1 MKSEPLPSRREFLKV
16 SALAGGG
23 MLIGVVVPSL
33 HRFAEAAPAP
43 VAPFAPNAFI
53 RITPDGAVTVVVGYS
68 EMGQGVL
75 TAVPMLVAEE
85 LDADWARVKFEQ
97 APADPV
103 YKNPMFGVQ
112 ATGGSTTVRASWQ
125 PMRQA
130 GATARAM
137 LLAAAAQAWNVPV
150 SECRTDQGKVLHQ
163 SGKSV
168 TYGQI
173 ASAAARQPMPTDVA
187 LKDPKDF
194 KILGKDMKRLDTP
207 LKVNGSGRFGIDV
220 HVPGGYTALLA
231 RAPVPGGKVAHLNA
245 EKARAMRGVKAVVEV
260 PSGVAVVADGYWN
273 AKKARDALEI
283 QWDLGANAAFSSE
296 GIRKTFLEA
305 ARKTGTVARKDGDAA
320 AALTG
325 APAAKRFEAV
335 YEVPYLA
342 HACMEPMNATASVTA
357 DGVEVWGSTQAPG
370 VVQNVLAGIFKLK
383 PEQIKVNTT
392 LLGGGFGRRF
402 GMDFV
407 IDAAMV
413 SKAIGAPVHVM
424 YSRED
429 DMRAQFYRPASVL
442 RFEGAIDAEGK
453 PLAARMHAVCPS
465 IAKAAQMK
473 LKDGVDTFAL
483 EGLVE
488 FPYRTPN
495 VQVEWT
501 ENEPPYGV
509 WFWRSVGHSQNI
521 FFAEGIIDEMAAAA
535 GKDPYEYR
543 RGLLDGAPRY
553 RAVLELAAQ
562 KAEWS
567 KPLPQG
573 RHRGIAVG
581 QSFGSYVAE
590 VVEVSVGADGQPKVH
605 RVVCAVDCGRV
616 ANPLIVKR
624 QMESAIAFGL
634 SAALYGRISI
644 KGGQVV
650 ESNFNDYPILRMSE
664 MPKVEVHIS
673 PSTENP
679 GGVGEPGLPPLAPA
693 LVNAIYAAT
702 GKRLRA
708 LPIDTKELRKA

>member
-1 MKSEPLPSRREFLKV
+1 MKSAQSPSRRDFLRV

-33 HRFAEAAPAP
+33 HRFAQAAA
-43 VAPFAPNAFI
+43 VEPFAPNAFI

-85 LDADWARVKFEQ
+85 LDADWSRVKFEQ
-97 APADPV
+97 APADAA

-112 ATGGSTTVRASWQ
+112 ATGGSTTVRASWE
-125 PMRQA
+125 PMRRA

-137 LLAAAAQAWNVPV
+137 LVSAAAQSWNVPAG
-150 SECRTDQGKVLHQ
+150 ECRTERGM
-163 SGKSV
+163 V
-168 TYGQI
+168 THAGGRTMSYGQL
-173 ASAAARQPMPTDVA
+173 ASAAARQTMPTDVP

-194 KILGKDMKRLDTP
+194 KILGRETPRLDTP
-207 LKVNGSGRFGIDV
+207 MKIDGSGRFGIDV
-220 HVPGGYTALLA
+220 RVPGCYRAVLA
-231 RAPVPGGKVAHLNA
+231 RAPVPGAKLKRLDAG
-245 EKARAMRGVKAVVEV
+245 KARAMRGVKTVVEV
-260 PSGVAVVADGYWN
+260 PGGVAVVADGYWN
-273 AKKARDALEI
+273 AKQARDALEI
-283 QWDLGANAAFSSE
+283 EWDLGANTGFSSA
-296 GIRKTFLEA
+296 GIRQTFLQLA
-305 ARKTGTVARKDGDAA
+305 QQSGTVARRDGDVAT
-320 AALTG
+320 ALGG
-325 APAAKRFEAV
+325 APAARKIEAV

-357 DGVEVWGSTQAPG
+357 TGIEVWGSTQAPG

-402 GMDFV
+402 GMDF
-407 IDAAMV
+407 IIEAATV
-413 SKAIGAPVHVM
+413 SKEVGAPVHVM

-429 DMRAQFYRPASVL
+429 DMRAQFYRPASL
-442 RFEGAIDAEGK
+442 LKFEAALDAEGR

-465 IAKAAQMK
+465 IAKAAQMQAK
-473 LKDGVDTFAL
+473 NGIDSFAL

-521 FFAEGIIDEMAAAA
+521 FFAEGIIDEMAVAA
-535 GKDPYEYR
+535 GKDPFEYR
-543 RGLLDGAPRY
+543 RSLLDAAPRY
-553 RAVLELAAQ
+553 KGVLELAAQ
-562 KAEWS
+562 KADWS
-567 KPLPQG
+567 KPLPPG

-590 VVEVSVGADGQPKVH
+590 VVEVSVAEDGQPRVH

-616 ANPLIVKR
+616 VNPLIVKR
-624 QMESAIAFGL
+624 QMESAIVFGL
-634 SAALYGRISI
+634 SAALHGRISI
-644 KGGQVV
+644 KDGRVV
-650 ESNFNDYPILRMSE
+650 EGNFNDYPVLRMNE
-664 MPKVEVHIS
+664 TPAVEVHLLAS
-673 PSTENP
+673 SENP

-708 LPIDTKELRKA
+708 LPIDVSALKRA